1 MKTRTAPGIVAT
13 LASSRCRRPSRA
25 RATSGSTATAVSR
38 RAAATARRYAR
49 LLIQVETITDELR
62 RRLGAVFTLAEL
74 VETYGGA
81 ERWVRDVVSER
92 APVKNW
98 PRTLATAEDAAF
110 HLYQR
115 GAVDYEP

>member
-1 MKTRTAPGIVAT
+1 MPTSVESARNEWETGYRRFE
-13 LASSRCRRPSRA
+13 ASRGGHEEA
-25 RATSGSTATAVSR
+25 
-38 RAAATARRYAR
+38 YAR
-49 LLIQVETITDELR
+49 LLEQVEAITEELR
-62 RRLGAVFTLAEL
+62 RRLGGTFTLAEL
-74 VETYGGA
+74 AETYTGA

>member
-1 MKTRTAPGIVAT
+1 MP
-13 LASSRCRRPSRA
+13 ASVESARHEWETGYRRLEASRDDREEH
-25 RATSGSTATAVSR
+25 
-38 RAAATARRYAR
+38 AR
-49 LLIQVETITDELR
+49 LLAQVEAITEELR
-62 RRLGAVFTLAEL
+62 RRLGGTFTLTEL
-74 VETYGGA
+74 ADTYAGA

>member
-1 MKTRTAPGIVAT
+1 MPTSVESARHEWENGYRR
-13 LASSRCRRPSRA
+13 LQSSRGDHDA
-25 RATSGSTATAVSR
+25 H
-38 RAAATARRYAR
+38 AR
-49 LLIQVETITDELR
+49 LLVQVEAITEELR
-62 RRLGAVFTLAEL
+62 RRLGSTFTLAEL
-74 VETYGGA
+74 TDAYTGA

-92 APVKNW
+92 APVQNW

>member
-1 MKTRTAPGIVAT
+1 MPTSVESARHEWEHGYRR
-13 LASSRCRRPSRA
+13 LEASRGDGDA
-25 RATSGSTATAVSR
+25 
-38 RAAATARRYAR
+38 YAR

-62 RRLGAVFTLAEL
+62 RRLGGTFTLAEL
-74 VETYGGA
+74 VEAYTGA

-92 APVKNW
+92 APVRNW

>member
-1 MKTRTAPGIVAT
+1 MSTSVESARHEWEHGYRRLEATRGDAEA
-13 LASSRCRRPSRA
+13 
-25 RATSGSTATAVSR
+25 
-38 RAAATARRYAR
+38 YAR
-49 LLIQVETITDELR
+49 LLTQVEAIGDELR
-62 RRLGAVFTLAEL
+62 RRLGGRFTLAEL
-74 VETYGGA
+74 VDTYTGA

-92 APVKNW
+92 APVKDW

>member
-1 MKTRTAPGIVAT
+1 MPTSVESARHEWEHGYRRLEATRGDADD
-13 LASSRCRRPSRA
+13 
-25 RATSGSTATAVSR
+25 
-38 RAAATARRYAR
+38 YAR

-115 GAVDYEP
+115 GAIDYQP

>member
-1 MKTRTAPGIVAT
+1 MPTTVESARHEWENGYRR
-13 LASSRCRRPSRA
+13 LEASRGDREA
-25 RATSGSTATAVSR
+25 HT
-38 RAAATARRYAR
+38 R
-49 LLIQVETITDELR
+49 LLAQVEAITAELR
-62 RRLGAVFTLAEL
+62 RRLGGTFTLTEL
-74 VETYGGA
+74 VDTYAGA

>member
-1 MKTRTAPGIVAT
+1 MQTSVESARHEWEQGYRR
-13 LASSRCRRPSRA
+13 LEASRSDGEA
-25 RATSGSTATAVSR
+25 YT
-38 RAAATARRYAR
+38 R

-74 VETYGGA
+74 VETYGSA
-81 ERWVRDVVSER
+81 ERWVREVVSER

>member
-1 MKTRTAPGIVAT
+1 MPTSVENARHEWEHGYRR
-13 LASSRCRRPSRA
+13 LEASRNDRDD
-25 RATSGSTATAVSR
+25 
-38 RAAATARRYAR
+38 YAR
-49 LLIQVETITDELR
+49 LLTQVETITDELR
-62 RRLGAVFTLAEL
+62 RRLGGTFTLAEL
-74 VETYGGA
+74 VEAYGTA

-92 APVKNW
+92 ASVKNW

>member
-1 MKTRTAPGIVAT
+1 MSLVFAAIAPHGTLPEAPVPGADKTHEA
-13 LASSRCRRPSRA
+13 
-25 RATSGSTATAVSR
+25 
-38 RAAATARRYAR
+38 
-49 LLIQVETITDELR
+49 
-62 RRLGAVFTLAEL
+62 LAEL
-74 VETYGGA
+74 AETYTGA

-115 GAVDYEP
+115 GAVDYRP

>member
-1 MKTRTAPGIVAT
+1 MPTSVESARHEWEHGYRRLEATRGEPDD
-13 LASSRCRRPSRA
+13 
-25 RATSGSTATAVSR
+25 
-38 RAAATARRYAR
+38 YAR

-74 VETYGGA
+74 VETYEGA

-115 GAVDYEP
+115 GAIDYQP

>member
-1 MKTRTAPGIVAT
+1 MPTMVESARHEWESGYRR
-13 LASSRCRRPSRA
+13 LEASRGDREEH
-25 RATSGSTATAVSR
+25 
-38 RAAATARRYAR
+38 AR
-49 LLIQVETITDELR
+49 LLAQVEAITDELR
-62 RRLGAVFTLAEL
+62 RRLGGTFTLTEL
-74 VETYGGA
+74 VDTYAEA